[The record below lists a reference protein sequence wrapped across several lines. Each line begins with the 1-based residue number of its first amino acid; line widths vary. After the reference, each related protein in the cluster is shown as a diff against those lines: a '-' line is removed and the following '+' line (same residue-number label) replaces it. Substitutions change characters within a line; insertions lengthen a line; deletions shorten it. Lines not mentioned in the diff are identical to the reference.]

1 MALREVLGKHD
12 VLVYLVGPGKKS
24 VHLFESD
31 GGDLLSL
38 LKNAVVLEQNA
49 PLGQTQLY
57 GDHSRHRQPSA
68 QGQEATSA
76 PMPSSTTQQT
86 EQVDFDVNK
95 VSGGQITMAIML
107 SRITP
112 LAK

>member
-1 MALREVLGKHD
+1 M
-12 VLVYLVGPGKKS
+12 LVYLVGPGKKS
-24 VHLFESD
+24 VHPFESD

-49 PLGQTQLY
+49 ALGQIQHD
-57 GDHSRHRQPSA
+57 GDHSRHRQLQRRDRKPPARLCLARLPSR
-68 QGQEATSA
+68 
-76 PMPSSTTQQT
+76 PRRW
-86 EQVDFDVNK
+86 DFDVNK
-95 VSGGQITMAIML
+95 VSRGQVTMAIML